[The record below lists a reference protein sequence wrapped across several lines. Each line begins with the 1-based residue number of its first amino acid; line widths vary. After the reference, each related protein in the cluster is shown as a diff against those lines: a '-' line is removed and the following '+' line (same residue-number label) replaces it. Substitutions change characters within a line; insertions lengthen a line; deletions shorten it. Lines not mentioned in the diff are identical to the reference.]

1 MDSNIAIKV
10 KNLTKIYHLYD
21 KPQDR
26 LKEALNPFKKSYHH
40 DFYSVNDVS
49 FEIKKGETVGIIG
62 KNGAGKSTLLKM
74 ITGVL
79 TQTSG
84 SIETSGKIASLLE
97 LGAGF
102 NPEMAGLENIYLNG
116 TLMGFSKEEM
126 DSKIDAIL
134 EFADIGEFIYQPVKM
149 YSSGMFARL
158 AFAVAINVD
167 PDILIV
173 DEVLSVGDIRFQQKS
188 IRKMKDFIEQGKTI
202 LFVTHDMGTVS
213 NFCTKVMWLSDG
225 ELQLYGETEGIIEKY
240 LSNMVYGLETS
251 KITKVDELSPVQQN
265 NIEWECL
272 SGCNSF
278 GEKGTLIT
286 NVALYF
292 NKENKKVAQLNGG
305 ETLSL
310 YVKLNVLK
318 TLYDPIIGINIL
330 DRYMNIIYSLNSLI
344 DKVTLGKLSA
354 RKEYLIEIIF
364 DFPKIKN
371 DEYTFTIAIA
381 DGTQDSHLQQHWVND
396 VLSVI
401 VNNQDKRYS
410 QGILVSTESNY
421 IIKKGE

>member
-1 MDSNIAIKV
+1 MENNIAIKV
-10 KNLTKIYHLYD
+10 QNLTKIYHLYD

-49 FEIKKGETVGIIG
+49 FKIKKGETVGIIG

-102 NPEMAGLENIYLNG
+102 NPEMTGFENIYLNG
-116 TLMGFSKEEM
+116 TLMGFSKEGM
-126 DSKIDAIL
+126 DSKIHAIL

-173 DEVLSVGDIRFQQKS
+173 DEALSVGDIRFQQKS
-188 IRKMKDFIEQGKTI
+188 IRKMKGFIEQGKTI

-225 ELQLYGETEGIIEKY
+225 ELQLYGETEDIIEKY

-251 KITKVDELSPVQQN
+251 KTTKVNELTPEQQN

-272 SGCNSF
+272 SGCDSF

-292 NKENKKVAQLNGG
+292 NKENKKVTQLKGG

-310 YVKLNVLK
+310 YAKLNILK

-330 DRYMNIIYSLNSLI
+330 DRYMNIIYSLNSSI
-344 DKVTLGKLSA
+344 DKVALGKLSA
-354 RKEYLIEIIF
+354 QKEYLIEIIF

-410 QGILVSTESNY
+410 QGILVSTESSY